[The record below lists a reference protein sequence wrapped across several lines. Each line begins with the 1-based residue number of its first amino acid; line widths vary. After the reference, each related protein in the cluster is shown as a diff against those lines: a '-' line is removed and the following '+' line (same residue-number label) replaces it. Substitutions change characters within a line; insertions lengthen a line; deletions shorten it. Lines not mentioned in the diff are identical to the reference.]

1 MSCCCWWCTLEIEGD
16 IKRLP
21 YNYDN
26 KRRKFHTMGQF
37 CSWECVKTYNLKS
50 RVHKSG
56 EICGFITLY
65 RKHLYGKTTPLG
77 CAPSR
82 WCLKKFGG
90 DMSEEEFK
98 KSFGPDPPI
107 VRMPDTERFIHGTIE
122 RVKLPSKDKTL
133 TNKQRLD
140 TINNSVAKTETLKL
154 KRPTPIKHKSN
165 NLESALGLV
174 RKNTVTCSP

>member
-21 YNYDN
+21 YHYDSS
-26 KRRKFHTMGQF
+26 RRKFHMMGQF

-50 RVHKSG
+50 KTHKSN

-65 RKHLYGKTTPLG
+65 RKQLYGKLTPLG

-90 DMSEEEFK
+90 DMTDEEFRN
-98 KSFGPDPPI
+98 SFGADPP
-107 VRMPDTERFIHGTIE
+107 VVKMPDTEMFLHE
-122 RVKLPSKDKTL
+122 RVERKNISSKDKAL
-133 TNKQRLD
+133 TNKQRLE
-140 TINNSVAKTETLKL
+140 NY
-154 KRPTPIKHKSN
+154 
-165 NLESALGLV
+165 
-174 RKNTVTCSP
+174 